1 MIDPIS
7 AIIGLLCGGAAG
19 YIGGRIARSV
29 EIMRYRDDIFVRDR
43 LLDAAEWKLKRLT
56 DRDDRGRFTGGSKPL
71 K

>member
-19 YIGGRIARSV
+19 YIGGRIARSA
-29 EIMRYRDDIFVRDR
+29 EITQYRDEIFVRDQ
-43 LLDAAEWKLKRLT
+43 LLDNTQRKLRALT
-56 DRDDRGRFTGGSKPL
+56 SRDSKGRFNGSSKPP